1 MVPHFAS
8 GKVNFTCEM
17 CSDIYKHFSKSSQ
30 KIQIDNGLSLCL
42 WQYKVNAWNVL
53 TYISSFQKVRKI
65 TYMKKGLSHCLQQY
79 SWLLSVFERKL
90 VP

>member
-17 CSDIYKHFSKSSQ
+17 CSDIYKQFSKSSQ

-53 TYISSFQKVRKI
+53 TYI
-65 TYMKKGLSHCLQQY
+65 
-79 SWLLSVFERKL
+79 
-90 VP
+90 